1 MSVRTKRKR
10 SDAAPEAEKFSAVS
24 EVQVP
29 KEKRRKWRPRH
40 NKKKKA
46 KSGADDKTDIV
57 STVDNA
63 ASWSVSRISSG
74 NFRPKALFSKDEKY
88 LLFSDLLSNLFKI
101 RLCCHGEGYQ
111 AVQCQNMAI
120 CSFIWINRS
129 QG

>member
-10 SDAAPEAEKFSAVS
+10 SDTAPEAEKFSAVS

-88 LLFSDLLSNLFKI
+88 LLFSDLLSNLSRSVYVATERVIKQYNVRTGQFV
-101 RLCCHGEGYQ
+101 R
-111 AVQCQNMAI
+111 
-120 CSFIWINRS
+120 SFGS
-129 QG
+129 T